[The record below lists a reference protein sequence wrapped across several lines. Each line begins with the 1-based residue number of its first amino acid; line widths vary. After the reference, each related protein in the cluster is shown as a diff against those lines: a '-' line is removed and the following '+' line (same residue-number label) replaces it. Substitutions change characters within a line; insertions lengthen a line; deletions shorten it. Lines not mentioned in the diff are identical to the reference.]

1 MFKKGD
7 LVRRKEEYDT
17 VKWSGAAHAH
27 GYLWLVHQLHGHD
40 ELHIKS
46 LATGELFWVF
56 ASRMEKADVQEG

>member
-17 VKWSGAAHAH
+17 VKWSGVTHTH
-27 GYLWLVHQLHGHD
+27 GYLWLVHQLHQD
-40 ELHIKS
+40 QSMRIKS

-56 ASRMEKADVQEG
+56 ASRMEKADV